1 MELRYKCF
9 GEVATLIRYKR
20 IEVDGERF
28 KVICD
33 GAKRCRVFSEQ
44 EKKAYC
50 FEMNDG
56 ACDIP
61 ISVIEGG
68 VSVSFELL
76 DGNTAYGTPLKLQRM
91 GNSVYVYG
99 GELSYREEIERL
111 NKALLYAS
119 DVAERALKNSECVT
133 ELEKRL
139 ATLETKAHSGDV
151 IK

>member
-33 GAKRCRVFSEQ
+33 DAKRCRVFSEQ

-61 ISVIEGG
+61 TAIIEGG
-68 VSVSFELL
+68 AAVSFELS
-76 DGNTAYGTPLKLQRM
+76 DGSTVQGTPLKLQRV
-91 GNSVYVYG
+91 GGGLYICG
-99 GELSYREEIERL
+99 GEFSTREEIERL
-111 NKALLYAS
+111 NDALCYIS
-119 DVAERALKNSECVT
+119 DVAQNAIEKANHVDA
-133 ELEKRL
+133 LEKRL
-139 ATLETKAHSGDV
+139 DALEKRAHSGDI